1 MIIKPFTRMEKVKGQ
16 RIKKYSRE
24 EAENLPP
31 RRITSR
37 SIEIIEIIYRYRFI
51 PTSLIV
57 RLVPGDTRT
66 TERHLQNLYHQGL
79 VNRWAFPSTFY
90 PTEFNYYLDDKRAL
104 ALLVNEKG
112 YDPEKLDYEIV
123 KRNREKRYSEIT
135 MSREMI
141 KLQGR
146 LMHLHHELMISR
158 FHYMLEK
165 ACEKSS
171 GKVRLLGFYQGSQL
185 WNTVE
190 VPKVHFD
197 REGNMCETEETET
210 LPHRPDAFFGL
221 YFADRTGDDREQYFY
236 YEADRKNTS
245 IKKFNRKLRAH
256 FHYIVKQKRHVAD
269 YGVKRIRAVLIE
281 SIQDYWTNQLRL
293 HTRHPLVSGAKPS
306 PLFWFTTADVVFEQN
321 VKTEIKG
328 AEKEIPAFL
337 DKPELVFGKIWASP
351 LDDDERP
358 NFQSLID

>member
-1 MIIKPFTRMEKVKGQ
+1 MEKIKGQ

-24 EAENLPP
+24 RAENLPP
-31 RRITSR
+31 RRITPR
-37 SIEIIEIIYRYRFI
+37 SIEIIDIIYRYRFI

-57 RLVPGDTRT
+57 QLVDGDMRT

-104 ALLVNEKG
+104 ALLINEKG
-112 YDPEKLDYEIV
+112 YGPEKLDFEII

-158 FHYMLEK
+158 FHFMLEK
-165 ACEKSS
+165 ACEKSG
-171 GKVRLLGFYQGSQL
+171 GKVRLLGFYQGSSL

-190 VPKVHFD
+190 VAKVFYDANNNLHESGD
-197 REGNMCETEETET
+197 TEI
-210 LPHRPDAFFGL
+210 LPHRPDAFFAL
-221 YFADRTGDDREQYFY
+221 YFADRDGEDQTQYFF
-236 YEADRKNTS
+236 YEADRKTTS
-245 IKKFNRKLRAH
+245 IKKFNKKLRAH
-256 FHYIVKQKRHVAD
+256 FHYIVKQKRHAED

-281 SIQDYWTNQLRL
+281 SIEDYWTNQLRL
-293 HTRHPLVSGAKPS
+293 HTRHPVVSGNKPS
-306 PLFWFTTADVVFEQN
+306 PLFLFTTSDLVFERP
-321 VKTEIKG
+321 VKVKIKG
-328 AEKEIPAFL
+328 VEKEIPIYL
-337 DKPELVFGKIWASP
+337 EKPELVFGKIWASP
-351 LDDDERP
+351 LDDDEKP
-358 NFQSLID
+358 NFQSLIEQIK